1 MQILDLLKER
11 IDPHG
16 SEFGLAVHLYALT
29 ISIRAIDV
37 LEIGRF
43 KGFSTTALAA
53 GLAFNDGGWSE
64 PEHHRQRPDVDYVWH
79 EGEYDRLLTSVD
91 PEPRPEAAALLEEA
105 GLRHLVEFVNVR
117 SDDYQATRR
126 FDLVFIDGD
135 HTEAQTIRDFERFA
149 PSVRK
154 NGLIVI
160 HDFFGYYLPDG
171 GEIRPDGKHV
181 NPVKRA
187 IDHLIANYD
196 VQPLLIDTGY
206 MSHVVIRKESK

>member
-1 MQILDLLKER
+1 MQILDLLKKR

-29 ISIRAIDV
+29 ISIRAYDV

-43 KGFSTTALAA
+43 KGFSTTAMAA
-53 GLAFNDGGWSE
+53 GLAFNLAGWNE

-91 PEPRPEAAALLEEA
+91 PEPRPEAAALLEET
-105 GLRHLVEFVNVR
+105 GLRSLVEFVDKR
-117 SDDYQATRR
+117 SDDYQPDRE

-149 PSVRK
+149 PRVRK

-187 IDHLIANYD
+187 IDHLVAHYD

>member
-29 ISIRAIDV
+29 ISIRAYDV

-43 KGFSTTALAA
+43 KGFSTTAMAA
-53 GLAFNDGGWSE
+53 GLAFNLTGWNE
-64 PEHHRQRPDVDYVWH
+64 PEHHRQRPDVDYTWL
-79 EGEYDRLLTSVD
+79 EGLSFRLLTSVD
-91 PEPRPEAAALLEEA
+91 PEPRPEAAALLEET
-105 GLRHLVEFVNVR
+105 GLRSLVEFVDKR
-117 SDDYQATRR
+117 SDDYQPDRE

-149 PSVRK
+149 PRVRK

-187 IDHLIANYD
+187 IDHLIAHYDD

-206 MSHVVIRKESK
+206 MSHIVIRKE